1 MGHLVLIMEL
11 EQVLNNPDLSKEEII
26 YLLELKDNKSVNRLF
41 KKADE
46 VRKNFCGDTVY
57 LRGIIEISNY
67 CEQDC
72 LYCGIRKGNEILERY
87 RMQPEE
93 IIETAKIISN
103 IGIGSIVLQSGE
115 DFAFNTDKIAYII
128 YSIKQ
133 EVDVA
138 ITLSLGERD
147 FEEYKTWKYAG
158 ADRYLLKHET
168 ANPKLYSLY
177 HQKQDVNERIKH
189 IEFLKSI
196 GFQAGS
202 GNLIGLPSQAV
213 EDIADDLLLC
223 KKLDVD
229 MASFSPF
236 IPAPNTP
243 YYKEPVGNVEMTLKT
258 IATGRILLKNSHIPA
273 TTALA
278 TIDPSGRKKALK
290 VGANVIMPNFTPKI
304 YHDNYKIYPKKQTL
318 FDDPVKSS
326 DQIKMLLTSLGR
338 KISWAR
344 GDSLKQNNDLS
355 RIN

>member
-1 MGHLVLIMEL
+1 MEL
-11 EQVLNNPDLSKEEII
+11 EQVLNNPELSKEEII
-26 YLLELKDNKSVNRLF
+26 YLLKLSDLNSVNRLF

-46 VRKNFCGDTVY
+46 VRKSFCGDAVH

-72 LYCGIRKGNEILERY
+72 LYCGIRKGNDALERY

-103 IGIGSIVLQSGE
+103 IGIGTIVLQSGE
-115 DFAFNTDKIAYII
+115 DFEFDTDKIAYII

-133 EVDVA
+133 VSDVA
-138 ITLSLGERD
+138 ITLSLGERE

-177 HQKQDVNERIKH
+177 HHKQDINERIRH

-202 GNLIGLPSQAV
+202 GNLIGLPRQTV

-223 KKLDVD
+223 KNLEVD

-236 IPAPNTP
+236 VPAPNTP
-243 YYKEPVGNVEMTLKT
+243 YWKKPMGNVEMTLKT
-258 IATGRILLKNSHIPA
+258 VAVGRILLKNSHIPA

-278 TIDPSGRKKALK
+278 TIDPSGREKALK
-290 VGANVIMPNFTPKI
+290 VGANVIMPNFTPKF
-304 YHDNYKIYPKKQTL
+304 YHDKYKIYPKKQGM
-318 FDDPVKSS
+318 FDDPVNSS
-326 DQIKMLLTSLGR
+326 DQIQKLLSSLGR
-338 KISWAR
+338 KISWNR
-344 GDSLKQNNDLS
+344 GDSLKQNSDLS